1 MVVVGPKNPLI
12 CRATSCA
19 TRWAERK
26 TGRLEELFA
35 GEDGRPKHVR
45 VRVGPSG
52 LAKSVLIPV
61 GAVAVARERR
71 VVVLR

>member
-1 MVVVGPKNPLI
+1 MRGYKL
-12 CRATSCA
+12 RDLLG
-19 TRWAERK
+19 RK

-52 LAKSVLIPV
+52 LAKSLLIPV